1 MPLRGMRPPCE
12 PHVEP
17 RDEAGRHAIQTSER
31 RPVSEPIR
39 FFVPGP
45 THVVREVLEAQVRPM
60 IGHRSPEFK
69 ALYATLEPRLQKVFR
84 TTGEVLLATSSSTL
98 VMESAAISTVANDVL
113 NCTCGAFSERWHQIF
128 LSVGRNAD
136 TVSVPWG
143 EAMDPDLVRRALR
156 RKRYEAVT
164 VTHNETSTGVL
175 SPLEEIAAVVREES
189 DALILVDAVSG
200 LGGARL
206 EAEDWGLD
214 VVLAGVHKALA
225 APPGLVCFTLSE
237 RAAERA
243 AALPRRGFYTD
254 LLRYRD
260 KHRAS
265 GTITTPALSGVYALD
280 RQLDRMVEEGME
292 SRWRRH
298 RELQAATAEWA
309 AARGFTYPA
318 PEPARS
324 PTVSCL
330 RPPAGVDAPGLVAGL
345 AGLGFTVGGGY
356 GPWKPETFRI
366 GHMGEVRAADLEA
379 LLAAIDSLI

>member
-1 MPLRGMRPPCE
+1 
-12 PHVEP
+12 
-17 RDEAGRHAIQTSER
+17 
-31 RPVSEPIR
+31 VSEQIR

-45 THVVREVLEAQVRPM
+45 SYVMPEVLEAQLRPM

-69 ALYATLEPRLQKVFR
+69 TLYASLEPRLRRVFR
-84 TTGEVLLATSSSTL
+84 TAGDVLLATSSSTL
-98 VMESAAISTVANDVL
+98 VMEATAISTVASDVL
-113 NCTCGAFSERWHQIF
+113 NTTCGAFSERWHQIF

-136 TVSVPWG
+136 KVSVPWG
-143 EAMDPDLVRRALR
+143 EAVDPDLVRRALR

-164 VTHNETSTGVL
+164 VTFNETSTGVL
-175 SPLEEIAAVVREES
+175 NPLEEIAAVVREES
-189 DALILVDAVSG
+189 DALVLVDAVSG

-206 EAEDWGLD
+206 EADGWGID

-243 AALPRRGFYTD
+243 AALPQRGFYTD

-260 KHRAS
+260 KHRSS
-265 GTITTPALSGVYALD
+265 GTITTPAVSGVYALD
-280 RQLDRMVEEGME
+280 RQLDRMLAEGIE
-292 SRWRRH
+292 NRWARH
-298 RELQAATAEWA
+298 RQLQAATAAWA
-309 AARGFTYPA
+309 AERGFTFAA

-330 RPPAGVDAPGLVAGL
+330 RPPAGIAAPDLVAGL
-345 AGLGFTVGGGY
+345 AERRFTVGGGY

-379 LLAAIDSLI
+379 LLAEIDTLL

>member
-1 MPLRGMRPPCE
+1 M
-12 PHVEP
+12 
-17 RDEAGRHAIQTSER
+17 
-31 RPVSEPIR
+31 SEPIR

-45 THVVREVLEAQVRPM
+45 TYVPQEVLEAQVRPM

-69 ALYATLEPRLQKVFR
+69 QLYETLEPRLRQVFR
-84 TTGEVLLATSSSTL
+84 TAGDVMLATSSSTL
-98 VMESAAISTVANDVL
+98 VMESAAISTVASDVL
-113 NCTCGAFSERWHQIF
+113 NLTCGAFSERWQQIF

-143 EAMDPDLVRRALR
+143 EAVDPDLVRRALR

-175 SPLEEIAAVVREES
+175 NPLREIAAVVRQES
-189 DALILVDAVSG
+189 DALVLVDAVSA

-206 EAEDWGLD
+206 EADDWGLD
-214 VVLAGVHKALA
+214 LVLAGVHKALS

-243 AALPRRGFYTD
+243 AELPRRGFYTD

-265 GTITTPALSGVYALD
+265 GTITTPAIAGVYALD
-280 RQLDRMVEEGME
+280 RQLDRILEEGME
-292 SRWRRH
+292 NRWRRH
-298 RELQAATAEWA
+298 RELQATTAAWA
-309 AARGFTYPA
+309 AERGFAYPA

-330 RPPAGVDAPGLVAGL
+330 RPPAGAAAPDLVRDL
-345 AGLGFTVGGGY
+345 AGMGFTVGGGY

-366 GHMGEVRAADLEA
+366 GHMGEVRAADLGA
-379 LLAAIDSLI
+379 LLDAIDSLL

>member
-1 MPLRGMRPPCE
+1 M
-12 PHVEP
+12 
-17 RDEAGRHAIQTSER
+17 SEQ
-31 RPVSEPIR
+31 IR

-45 THVVREVLEAQVRPM
+45 TYVMREVLEAQVRPM

-69 ALYATLEPRLQKVFR
+69 ELYATLEPRLR
-84 TTGEVLLATSSSTL
+84 TRGDVLLATSSSTL
-98 VMESAAISTVANDVL
+98 IMESAAISTVASDVL
-113 NCTCGAFSERWHQIF
+113 VTTCGAFSERWHQIF
-128 LSVGRNAD
+128 ESVGRNAD
-136 TVSVPWG
+136 KVSVPWG
-143 EAMDPDLVRRALR
+143 EAVDPELVRRALR

-175 SPLEEIAAVVREES
+175 NPLREIAAVVREES
-189 DALILVDAVSG
+189 DALVLVDAVSA

-206 EAEDWGLD
+206 ETDDWGID
-214 VVLAGVHKALA
+214 VVLAGVHKALS

-260 KHRAS
+260 KHRAQ
-265 GTITTPALSGVYALD
+265 GTITTPAVAGVYALD
-280 RQLDRMVEEGME
+280 RQLDRMLEEGME
-292 SRWRRH
+292 NRWRRH
-298 RELQAATAEWA
+298 LELREATAAWA
-309 AARGFTYPA
+309 AERGFSYPA

-330 RPPAGVDAPGLVAGL
+330 RPPDGVVAPELVAAL
-345 AGLGFTVGGGY
+345 AERGFTVGGGY

-379 LLAAIDSLI
+379 LLSTIDSLL